1 MFVHAYNT
9 ARGFADWYLVRTFG
23 VVIGLLFSLDAQGTA
38 ADIMKTAMVLVAR
51 RLDAW
56 RSSLDEG
63 LDCPRLIMQVR
74 RAAIEINPGNLH
86 PGMFSST

>member
-1 MFVHAYNT
+1 MGMYAY
-9 ARGFADWYLVRTFG
+9 GFAHWYFVRTFG
-23 VVIGLLFSLDAQGTA
+23 GVVGLLFSLDAQGTA

-51 RLDAW
+51 RLDGW

-74 RAAIEINPGNLH
+74 RVARGD
-86 PGMFSST
+86 